1 LEVWEND
8 LHFFTDNLEDE
19 SRLVALRQWEALMH
33 QAAAKFG
40 KRINVAAEQKG
51 LMHPAGFVQFEEQI
65 FKVSLIGKKIQR

>member
-1 LEVWEND
+1 
-8 LHFFTDNLEDE
+8 
-19 SRLVALRQWEALMH
+19 MH

-51 LMHPAGFVQFEEQI
+51 LMHSAGFGQFEQQI